1 MKLTIGMAHHSDY
14 HGAYFSIQDIRK
26 ELIFN
31 GRQDLLDKIEFI
43 VVENAP
49 DTNHAKDLKNLFNH
63 ISQDKKNIDFSESQ
77 GTSQTR
83 NKVIEAATGDFVLV
97 MDCHVMLC
105 PVVKVIEKLFEFMEA
120 NKDSNDLYHGPLVYD
135 NLNHFST
142 QFNDIWGAEMWGQW
156 GQAWT
161 CKCNNFNF
169 TIMNRE
175 NRAKVFSL
183 VKQREHSHC
192 PSCNK
197 EFPNVQYAQHEVPFL
212 NSGCE
217 VSANKDQPFEIPM
230 QGLGLFFVRKAAW
243 LKFNENAR
251 AFGGEEG
258 YIHEKYRRYGY
269 KVLCLPF
276 LKWLHR
282 FGRPDG
288 VKYTLTLKDKVRNY
302 ILGFTEIGMNLE
314 PIRKHFMDEV
324 KRVDQNMW
332 DELVNEAKQLYP
344 EPVTQKTTEVPK
356 PEVKKNQAPFIT
368 CLCPTYKRPQLLANA
383 IKCFE
388 MQQYPKDRIE
398 LIILDDAGQYQ
409 GDIKGDNWKIVSQ
422 PDREPN
428 LAAKFN
434 KIASM
439 ANPETEIFV
448 VWEDDDMIM
457 PWHIMSILRSYKRNT
472 AQIFAPN
479 FAYSNYDQKI
489 GEVLKESVKGRFH
502 GAWAY
507 TKAMWDQV
515 GGYDSVPRID
525 FDKTMYNKCSAIS
538 SPVPYDAGNPAYIH
552 RWARVDFHL
561 GNVDLPNQDPENIF
575 KTNWDYIGYI
585 PVEKI
590 NSLTP
595 KLDEETKLIF
605 QKFNIKVE

>member
-1 MKLTIGMAHHSDY
+1 MAHHSDY

-49 DTNHAKDLKNLFNH
+49 DTNHAKELKNLFNH
-63 ISQDKKNIDFSESQ
+63 ISQNKKNIDFSESQ

-105 PVVKVIEKLFEFMEA
+105 PVVKVIEKIFEFMEA
-120 NKDSNDLYHGPLVYD
+120 NKDSNDLYHGPLIYD

-142 QFNDIWGAEMWGQW
+142 QFNDTWGAEMWGQW

-197 EFPNVQYAQHEVPFL
+197 EFPNVQYAQHEGPFL

-324 KRVDQNMW
+324 KRVDQNMCCGNSM
-332 DELVNEAKQLYP
+332 L
-344 EPVTQKTTEVPK
+344 
-356 PEVKKNQAPFIT
+356 
-368 CLCPTYKRPQLLANA
+368 
-383 IKCFE
+383 
-388 MQQYPKDRIE
+388 
-398 LIILDDAGQYQ
+398 
-409 GDIKGDNWKIVSQ
+409 KG
-422 PDREPN
+422 
-428 LAAKFN
+428 
-434 KIASM
+434 
-439 ANPETEIFV
+439 T
-448 VWEDDDMIM
+448 
-457 PWHIMSILRSYKRNT
+457 
-472 AQIFAPN
+472 
-479 FAYSNYDQKI
+479 
-489 GEVLKESVKGRFH
+489 
-502 GAWAY
+502 
-507 TKAMWDQV
+507 
-515 GGYDSVPRID
+515 
-525 FDKTMYNKCSAIS
+525 
-538 SPVPYDAGNPAYIH
+538 
-552 RWARVDFHL
+552 
-561 GNVDLPNQDPENIF
+561 
-575 KTNWDYIGYI
+575 
-585 PVEKI
+585 
-590 NSLTP
+590 
-595 KLDEETKLIF
+595 
-605 QKFNIKVE
+605 